1 MITYTTLN
9 SEYIVDEEGM
19 RYMRLARD
27 AESTQPVISH
37 RLTYGDWHALKALP
51 EIIDDPYGSPFQAP
65 EVREQVLHILREDS
79 TVGIFTSVLV
89 DVGNY

>member
-27 AESTQPVISH
+27 DEHMRPDPSH
-37 RLTYGDWHALKALP
+37 RLTYGEWHPLKSLP
-51 EIIDDPYGSPFQAP
+51 VIIDDPYGSPFQAP
-65 EVREQVLHILREDS
+65 ELREQVLHILREDS